1 MEIYQHIYTNPDNGK
16 TVKKKAQQLIELIQ
30 RQYFY

>member
-1 MEIYQHIYTNPDNGK
+1 MEIYQRIHINPDNGK
-16 TVKKKAQQLIELIQ
+16 TAKEKAQQLIELIQ